1 MYVKLNNINFEYVKN
16 NLILDDFSLEI
27 KKGDIAALIGNSGSG
42 KSTILRIL
50 SGLETPISGEVIV
63 NDQILFN
70 TKISI
75 NPEKRNVGMVFQ
87 DYALFPH
94 LSVKKNIYFGLHGK
108 TKDEK
113 DKIVNDVL
121 ELVNLKHKINN
132 YPYELSGGEQQR
144 IALARSLATNPD
156 VLLLDEPFSNLDA
169 NLKKQIRKELKQIIK
184 KADITCIFVTHD
196 IEDANDIAD
205 EIINLKKTS

>member
-50 SGLETPISGEVIV
+50 SGLETPITGEVIV

-70 TKISI
+70 KKISI

-205 EIINLKKTS
+205 EIINL

>member
-50 SGLETPISGEVIV
+50 SGLETPITGEVIV
-63 NDQILFN
+63 NDQVLFN
-70 TKISI
+70 KKVSI

-113 DKIVNDVL
+113 DKIVHDVL

-205 EIINLKKTS
+205 EIINL